1 MSNTAAAVAEMAAY
15 NTLTVEGDPLTMP
28 NIFNE
33 NGFTGI
39 TIQPLERQNPL
50 QMNDLQKNTGESQKT
65 NCLLSQYLT
74 NSNPWTHGICR
85 KDTLK
90 DKRAFPLN

>member
-1 MSNTAAAVAEMAAY
+1 MDTSKFRKLSKEAAA
-15 NTLTVEGDPLTMP
+15 P
-28 NIFNE
+28 
-33 NGFTGI
+33 
-39 TIQPLERQNPL
+39 PL
-50 QMNDLQKNTGESQKT
+50 QMNDQQKNTGESQKT

-85 KDTLK
+85 KNTLK

>member
-1 MSNTAAAVAEMAAY
+1 
-15 NTLTVEGDPLTMP
+15 
-28 NIFNE
+28 
-33 NGFTGI
+33 
-39 TIQPLERQNPL
+39 
-50 QMNDLQKNTGESQKT
+50 MNDLQKNTGESQKT

>member
-1 MSNTAAAVAEMAAY
+1 MSNTAAVTAEMAAY

-28 NIFNE
+28 NV
-33 NGFTGI
+33 FTGI

-74 NSNPWTHGICR
+74 NSNQWTHGICR
-85 KDTLK
+85 

>member
-1 MSNTAAAVAEMAAY
+1 MTYDHVIVTDVTNRLSFISQAQKDGRPREED
-15 NTLTVEGDPLTMP
+15 L
-28 NIFNE
+28 
-33 NGFTGI
+33 
-39 TIQPLERQNPL
+39 
-50 QMNDLQKNTGESQKT
+50 NDLQKNTGESQKT

-74 NSNPWTHGICR
+74 NSNPWTRICR

>member
-1 MSNTAAAVAEMAAY
+1 MDTSKFRKLSKEAAA
-15 NTLTVEGDPLTMP
+15 P
-28 NIFNE
+28 
-33 NGFTGI
+33 
-39 TIQPLERQNPL
+39 PL
-50 QMNDLQKNTGESQKT
+50 QMNDLQKNTRESQKT

>member
-1 MSNTAAAVAEMAAY
+1 MAYDHSVTTDAI
-15 NTLTVEGDPLTMP
+15 NRLRFISEAQKDGRPREEDL
-28 NIFNE
+28 
-33 NGFTGI
+33 
-39 TIQPLERQNPL
+39 
-50 QMNDLQKNTGESQKT
+50 NDLQKNTVESQKT

>member
-1 MSNTAAAVAEMAAY
+1 MAYDHSVTTDAI
-15 NTLTVEGDPLTMP
+15 NRLRFISEAQKDRRPREEDL
-28 NIFNE
+28 
-33 NGFTGI
+33 
-39 TIQPLERQNPL
+39 
-50 QMNDLQKNTGESQKT
+50 NDLQKNTGESQKT